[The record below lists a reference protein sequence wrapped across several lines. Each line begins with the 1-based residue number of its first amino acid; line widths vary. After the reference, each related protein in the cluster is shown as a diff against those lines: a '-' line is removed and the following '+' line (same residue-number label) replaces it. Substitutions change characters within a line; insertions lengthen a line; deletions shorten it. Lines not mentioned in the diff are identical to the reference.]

1 MSLLDETLPVSSIP
15 ARWTYQTPGGINSD
29 PQALGDSKNV
39 LTGEMIAIGYQTM
52 FFPAD
57 IFEIS
62 RIIYSS
68 TAPYSIVIAE
78 NFVSQSPFPRLNIRI
93 RGLYI
98 QSENDLVAAF
108 IIVAP
113 SDYKFY
119 IANIDLF
126 IG

>member
-15 ARWTYQTPGGINSD
+15 ARWTCQIPAAINGN
-29 PQALGDSKNV
+29 PQVLADSKNV
-39 LTGEMIAIGYQTM
+39 LTREMIAIGYQTTL
-52 FFPAD
+52 FPPD
-57 IFEIS
+57 KFECS

-78 NFVSQSPFPRLNIRI
+78 NFVSQSPFPMLDIRI

>member
-1 MSLLDETLPVSSIP
+1 
-15 ARWTYQTPGGINSD
+15 
-29 PQALGDSKNV
+29 
-39 LTGEMIAIGYQTM
+39 MIAIGYQTSL
-52 FFPAD
+52 FPTD
-57 IFEIS
+57 IFECS

-68 TAPYSIVIAE
+68 TAPYSIVSAQY
-78 NFVSQSPFPRLNIRI
+78 FDSQSPFPMSNIEI

-113 SDYKFY
+113 SNYKFY